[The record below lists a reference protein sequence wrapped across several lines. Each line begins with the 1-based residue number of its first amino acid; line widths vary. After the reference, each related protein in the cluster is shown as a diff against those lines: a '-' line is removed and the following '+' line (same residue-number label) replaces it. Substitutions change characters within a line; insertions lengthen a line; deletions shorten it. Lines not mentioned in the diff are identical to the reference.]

1 MAATP
6 GPSQMDTAAE
16 ITTIKTLLQGI
27 ASDMG
32 GLKSGM
38 DAVQTAVDKLGAR
51 VMEVETRIS
60 ALEDQGQNID
70 VTVSTATKTIAQLQE
85 KVTYLEDAGRRNNVR
100 IVGIE
105 EGAEDRDMQK
115 FVQKLLAETLDI
127 EMGPEF
133 EIEAT
138 ETGISWCVSCG
149 LEPEKRC

>member
-1 MAATP
+1 
-6 GPSQMDTAAE
+6 
-16 ITTIKTLLQGI
+16 
-27 ASDMG
+27 
-32 GLKSGM
+32 
-38 DAVQTAVDKLGAR
+38 
-51 VMEVETRIS
+51 MEVETRIS